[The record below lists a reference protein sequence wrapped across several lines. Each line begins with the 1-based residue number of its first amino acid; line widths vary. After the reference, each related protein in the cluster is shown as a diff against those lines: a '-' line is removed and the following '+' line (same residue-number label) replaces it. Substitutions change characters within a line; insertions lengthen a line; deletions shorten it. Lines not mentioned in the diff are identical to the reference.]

1 MTNEQKRIKIAE
13 ACGWNLVSDNE
24 TQLYSWSNPSIK
36 HRIKWMMN
44 KDMASQSVIPDYFG
58 DLNAIHEAENVLNDT
73 QHSNYRGELLKVCL
87 SLADALCATAAQRA
101 EAFGLALGLWEE
113 GE

>member
-1 MTNEQKRIKIAE
+1 MLTQEQKRIRIAE
-13 ACGWNLVSDNE
+13 ACGWGKSPQEKLWYALGCGDFADPMIAGFRDGHVAP
-24 TQLYSWSNPSIK
+24 L
-36 HRIKWMMN
+36 
-44 KDMASQSVIPDYFG
+44 PDYFG